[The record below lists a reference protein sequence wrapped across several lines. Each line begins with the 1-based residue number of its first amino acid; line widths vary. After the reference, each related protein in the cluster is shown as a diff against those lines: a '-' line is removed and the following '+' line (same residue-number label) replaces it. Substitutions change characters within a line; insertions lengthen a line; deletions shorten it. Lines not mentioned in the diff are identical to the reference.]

1 CSRGGIAGTPRY
13 RSLDVW

>member
-1 CSRGGIAGTPRY
+1 CSSGGIAGTPRY